1 MFISNFERRANS
13 LQSYGKETEAVVKH
27 VLLSVLRLDVTDLF
41 GTRESAMH
49 SNLHPL
55 HVNPA
60 LHEVNTQNLPSPDR
74 HPMFYVAV
82 YGAIGVG
89 GVIITTI
96 NTIVQYGGAVRA
108 SRLLF
113 TRLLNSLVHATM
125 RWHDKTPTGIQLK
138 FILLELGY

>member
-1 MFISNFERRANS
+1 
-13 LQSYGKETEAVVKH
+13 
-27 VLLSVLRLDVTDLF
+27 
-41 GTRESAMH
+41 
-49 SNLHPL
+49 
-55 HVNPA
+55 
-60 LHEVNTQNLPSPDR
+60 
-74 HPMFYVAV
+74 MFYVAV